1 MQVSQTVYYLELPNY
16 DQFIPAQK
24 PHLMINLRQVKIAC
38 PPFNR
43 FFYETIGAAWH
54 WIDRKSW
61 TPSDWQAY
69 VAHPT
74 LETWVAYHQGA
85 PAGYFEIEKQ
95 NTHQVEI
102 VQLGVMPQFERQG
115 IGSYLLTKAVQRA
128 RKVGAKYIWLH
139 TCSHDD
145 PAALKMYLKHGFTLF
160 KQEIVTKEFPDE
172 N

>member
-1 MQVSQTVYYLELPNY
+1 MALFKTLAEESAATDSSSSQS
-16 DQFIPAQK
+16 QFSPPISSTKSAGK
-24 PHLMINLRQVKIAC
+24 INL
-38 PPFNR
+38 NR
-43 FFYETIGAAWH
+43 ATKSELMTLPKIGAVTAER
-54 WIDRKSW
+54 II
-61 TPSDWQAY
+61 AY
-69 VAHPT
+69 RQ
-74 LETWVAYHQGA
+74 EQG
-85 PAGYFEIEKQ
+85 GYFEIEKQ